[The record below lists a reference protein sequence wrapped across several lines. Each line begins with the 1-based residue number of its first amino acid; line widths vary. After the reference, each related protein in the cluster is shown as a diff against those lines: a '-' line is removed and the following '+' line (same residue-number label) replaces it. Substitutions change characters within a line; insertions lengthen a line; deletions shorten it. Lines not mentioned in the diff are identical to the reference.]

1 MKIFFR
7 PLLYIVFAC
16 LFSVIDEKSQGQTS
30 NSTLSLS
37 TIEKSLFESDEILHI
52 KLIGN
57 VRELVSDRNG
67 DPKPFPFILSYA
79 TNKGTEVSLEIQA
92 RTRGHFRRTMGNCTY
107 PPLLLQ
113 FSKSNI

>member
-37 TIEKSLFESDEILHI
+37 TNEKSLFESDEILHI

-67 DPKPFPFILSYA
+67 DPKPFPFFFFSSRRRH
-79 TNKGTEVSLEIQA
+79 TRSLRA
-92 RTRGHFRRTMGNCTY
+92 RRLGKKRPACKC
-107 PPLLLQ
+107 
-113 FSKSNI
+113 SSAI